1 MQVKLIDIVDFY
13 RNFPEFIGEIE
24 VLTRF
29 GFYQIEAAKM
39 TAKDSEVY
47 SITTEN
53 NNILCSPKH
62 HLLSNGTWKFVED
75 LKIGDLLEGKAGNE
89 LITNIVKLEKRKDL
103 YDLQVKEVHEFY
115 ANNIVSHNSLI
126 LDAVCYS
133 LFNKPFRNI
142 NKPQLINSINGKE
155 LYVEVEFT
163 TNNIHYRIIRGMKPN
178 IFEIYCNG
186 ELILQEAANKD
197 YQEILEKQILKM
209 NFKTFTQVIIV
220 GSANFSKFMELP
232 AGQRREIID
241 DFLDIKI
248 LGDMMKVLKIEIS
261 DNKARLSDINNE
273 INLHK
278 EKITLKEK
286 FIAQAEANK
295 SNQISVIDSK
305 LDILQSDRNVKLESL
320 ESSLVEIENLTKE
333 TAKYEIISKTI
344 TKMNMFEDKFKK
356 TISDISKKIN
366 QYNEIESCPTC
377 EQDICD
383 NHREKLISVNKSKQE
398 EQEIV
403 LQELLGKIVSAEKEL
418 KEVKDKQ
425 KILNEKNRSVNS
437 IRSDIASIESMIKEL
452 TNQKQKLQSDNQ
464 DNIQAEKD
472 SLKLEAESVLQLI
485 EEKKLLLEERNVQ
498 EAVSS
503 LLKDQGIK
511 TSIVRK
517 YLPVLNSLINKY
529 LAELDFFVSFEFN
542 EQFEET
548 IKSRHRDNFG
558 YSSFSEGEKM
568 RIDLAILFSWRELI
582 KQKNSIDTNLL
593 ILDEIMD
600 SSIDSEGISL
610 FNNIIYGSSMLGN
623 NIFLISHRSE
633 WSDKFPNNIMLEKR
647 NNFTVMKD

>member
-1 MQVKLIDIVDFY
+1 MAKTTFHKIKFK
-13 RNFPEFIGEIE
+13 NFLSTGNAPLEYI
-24 VLTRF
+24 L
-29 GFYQIEAAKM
+29 
-39 TAKDSEVY
+39 D
-47 SITTEN
+47 EN
-53 NNILCSPKH
+53 SH
-62 HLLSNGTWKFVED
+62 T
-75 LKIGDLLEGKAGNE
+75 
-89 LITNIVKLEKRKDL
+89 LITALNGNGKSIL
-103 YDLQVKEVHEFY
+103 
-115 ANNIVSHNSLI
+115 
-126 LDAVCYS
+126 LDAVCYV
-133 LFNKPFRNI
+133 LFNKPFREI

-155 LYVEVEFT
+155 LVTEIEFT

-186 ELILQEAANKD
+186 ELILQEAANRD

-220 GSANFSKFMELP
+220 GSANFSAFMKLP

-248 LGDMMKVLKIEIS
+248 LGDMMKVLKVEIS
-261 DNKARLSDINNE
+261 DNKSRLSEINTD

-286 FIAQAEANK
+286 FISQSEVNK
-295 SNQISVIDSK
+295 SNQISVVDSK
-305 LDILQSDRNVKLESL
+305 LDVLYKDLDIKSKTLETLML
-320 ESSLVEIENLTKE
+320 EVENLTNE
-333 TAKYEIISKTI
+333 TSKYEIVHKNV
-344 TKMNMFEDKFKK
+344 TKMYIFRDKFEKN
-356 TISDISKKIN
+356 IGDIGKKIS
-366 QYNEIESCPTC
+366 QYSEIESCPTC

-383 NHREKLISVNKSKQE
+383 NHREKLLTTNRNKQV
-398 EQEIV
+398 EQESV
-403 LQELLGKIVSAEKEL
+403 LRELSDKISTAEAEL
-418 KEVKDKQ
+418 KYIKEKQ
-425 KILNEKNRSVNS
+425 KTLNEKNRSINS
-437 IRSDIASIESMIKEL
+437 IRSDIASIESMIRELSGQKE
-452 TNQKQKLQSDNQ
+452 KLQSDNQ
-464 DNIQAEKD
+464 GNIQAEKD
-472 SLKLEAESVLQLI
+472 SLKEEAATVLKLI
-485 EEKKLLLEERNVQ
+485 EEKKVLLEERNVQ
-498 EAVSS
+498 ESVTS

-548 IKSRHRDNFG
+548 IKSRHRDKFG

-610 FNNIIYGSSMLGN
+610 FNNIIYGSSMQGN

-633 WSDKFPNNIMLEKR
+633 WADKFPNNIMLEKK